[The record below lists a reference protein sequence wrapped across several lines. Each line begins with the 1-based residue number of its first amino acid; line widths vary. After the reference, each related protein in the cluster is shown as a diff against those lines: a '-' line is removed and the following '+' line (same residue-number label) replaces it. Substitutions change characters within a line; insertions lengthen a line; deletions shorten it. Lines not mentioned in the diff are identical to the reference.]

1 MGGRAAVLTVGPSAR
16 PVLSVQ
22 RLELSPIRPRLEEV
36 DWETPIDR
44 SRLFLCETLT
54 PLYYTPSYAG
64 LPAEHRRRY
73 NQLTGMLANELILR
87 LESGFID
94 TALAA
99 VTRHDDADAELV
111 SAVRRLH
118 DDEARHAEGWR
129 QLNRLSEPGWY
140 LSDRPR
146 LLRVPRIVDRL
157 ARALARSPV
166 ACPVILWIQL
176 TQEERSMEISRRC
189 LRMPPGAIEPR
200 YAAVYGEH
208 LRDEA
213 RHVQLDCH
221 LIERVYAA
229 QSLPARRLTARVFRW
244 VLANLFLRPAR
255 SSVRVIEVLAAECR
269 ELQPRLPQMVRELRA
284 LDGND
289 AYQEMM
295 YSRRTTPHTFDLF
308 DTFPEFHA
316 MRTVLRAYTPAGSAG
331 RPR

>member
-1 MGGRAAVLTVGPSAR
+1 MLTVGNSR
-16 PVLSVQ
+16 RVLSVE
-22 RLELSPIRPRLEEV
+22 RLESSPIRPRLVEV
-36 DWETPIDR
+36 DWATPIDR

-54 PLYYTPSYAG
+54 PLYYTPSYSG
-64 LPAEHRRRY
+64 LAPEHRRRY

-87 LESGFID
+87 LETSFMD

-99 VTRHDDADAELV
+99 VTRHDHACAELAD
-111 SAVRRLH
+111 AVRRFH
-118 DDEARHAEGWR
+118 DDEVRHAEGWR
-129 QLNRLSEPGWY
+129 QLNRLSEPRWY
-140 LSDRPR
+140 PTDRPR
-146 LLRVPRIVDRL
+146 LLRVPRIADRL
-157 ARALARSPV
+157 AKAV
-166 ACPVILWIQL
+166 APYPIAWPVILWIQL
-176 TQEERSMEISRRC
+176 SQEERSIEISRRC
-189 LRMPPGAIEPR
+189 LRMAPGTIEPR

-229 QSLPARRLTARVFRW
+229 QSLTARRLTARVFRW

-255 SSVRVIEVLAAECR
+255 SSVRVVEVLASEYR
-269 ELQPRLPQMVRELRA
+269 ELRPRLPQMARELRA
-284 LDGND
+284 LVGND

-295 YSRRTTPHTFDLF
+295 YSRRTTPLTFDLF

-316 MRTVLRAYTPAGSAG
+316 MRTVLRAYIPAGCAG